1 MPAPL
6 DQQTLRQRLSR
17 ELRRYRTAASLTQR
31 DVAHA
36 MDWSLSK
43 VIRIESGTVAV
54 STNDLRA
61 LLAHFGVLDSATV
74 TALIDVAK
82 DSKRPAWS
90 PPGANRGRTEADET
104 DRQFGVRLAS
114 ATAVR
119 QYAPLMIPALLQT
132 EEYRRA
138 VAVDVRMLEG
148 PTLERAVTQG
158 RQRQQILDRAHPAEM
173 CFVLDEAAIH
183 RPVGGPGTMPR
194 QLKHLVQLG
203 SRRHISVQIVPFARG
218 PYTGLLGPF
227 VLLDFA
233 DADRALFVEGR
244 AGVESRSDPDEV
256 SIHLDHFQQLQHKL
270 GSDPDHLSEM
280 IAKLHPPT

>member
-17 ELRRYRTAASLTQR
+17 ELRRYRTAAGLTQR

-82 DSKRPAWS
+82 DSKRPAWGH
-90 PPGANRGRTEADET
+90 PGLPQGRSEAEEA
-104 DRQFGVRLAS
+104 DRQFAIRQAS
-114 ATAVR
+114 ATTVR
-119 QYAPLMIPALLQT
+119 QYAPLLIPDLLQT

-148 PTLERAVTQG
+148 PRLERAVQQG
-158 RQRQQILDRAHPAEM
+158 RQRQQVMDQAEPAEM
-173 CFVLDEAAIH
+173 WFVLDEAALH

-194 QLKHLVQLG
+194 QLRHLVQLG
-203 SRRHISVQIVPFARG
+203 SRRNISVQIVPFARG

-233 DADRALFVEGR
+233 DAGRALFVEGR
-244 AGVESRSDPDEV
+244 TGIETRSQPDEV
-256 SIHLDHFQQLQHKL
+256 SGHLDQFQQLQHKL
-270 GSDPDHLSEM
+270 GSDPDHLSEA
-280 IAKLHPPT
+280 IGKLGLPA